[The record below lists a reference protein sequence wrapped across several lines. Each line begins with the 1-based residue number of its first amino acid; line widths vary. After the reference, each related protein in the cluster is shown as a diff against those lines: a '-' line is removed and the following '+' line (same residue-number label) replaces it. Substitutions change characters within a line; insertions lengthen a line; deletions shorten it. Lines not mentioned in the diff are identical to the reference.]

1 MNANLQTNLVGRK
14 TKIRI
19 MPQTLGGSWGESE
32 GGEIVA
38 AFLNEHSKPE
48 FLVAEGNR
56 VVLRTSHELNLA
68 DGKL

>member
-1 MNANLQTNLVGRK
+1 
-14 TKIRI
+14 